1 MMIVPILFKYKR
13 VYVTEDEISYLTVY
27 VAQFLENE
35 NVKLKTIV
43 VTSQRHSVKQLLTQW
58 LEMYFKNQI
67 EIVNIINK
75 EALKRMDLTSIDLV
89 ITLDSFLILK
99 GVEVFSMDKLPEI
112 KDIERLNS
120 MIHMIRMNKRVS
132 KILDCYI
139 QKNM

>member
-1 MMIVPILFKYKR
+1 MK
-13 VYVTEDEISYLTVY
+13 
-27 VAQFLENE
+27 
-35 NVKLKTIV
+35 
-43 VTSQRHSVKQLLTQW
+43 
-58 LEMYFKNQI
+58 
-67 EIVNIINK
+67 
-75 EALKRMDLTSIDLV
+75 ALKKMDLTSIDLV

-139 QKNM
+139 QKETCKGISRHKRTAELLLEMI

>member
-1 MMIVPILFKYKR
+1 
-13 VYVTEDEISYLTVY
+13 
-27 VAQFLENE
+27 
-35 NVKLKTIV
+35 
-43 VTSQRHSVKQLLTQW
+43 
-58 LEMYFKNQI
+58 
-67 EIVNIINK
+67 
-75 EALKRMDLTSIDLV
+75 MDLTSIDLV

-99 GVEVFSMDKLPEI
+99 DVEVFSMDKLPEI